1 MWLTHKVYTTNHY
14 HLSYFS
20 YSLESNIEDLA
31 MKLMLTHDND
41 TDDITPVSLAKP
53 IGENDR

>member
-1 MWLTHKVYTTNHY
+1 MWLTPTNHY